1 MGKIE
6 FQEVDR
12 ILHTYKLYYESKASG
27 LNDFYVS
34 KLTCWFSSMFGW
46 VNSIST
52 ISEIQIETIF
62 FKEWE

>member
-6 FQEVDR
+6 FQDVDR

-34 KLTCWFSSMFGW
+34 KLTCWFSSMFG
-46 VNSIST
+46 
-52 ISEIQIETIF
+52 
-62 FKEWE
+62 